1 MLLVFSFSP
10 PVNLFVL
17 EKQTWGLEL
26 IALGM
31 RSSSLDTGHYRSLVG
46 CESFC
51 LHWSLF
57 RDLLRNVECHYL
69 PTSVAHFLSLAVVL
83 AE

>member
-26 IALGM
+26 IALGI
-31 RSSSLDTGHYRSLVG
+31 RSSPLDT
-46 CESFC
+46 ESSC

-57 RDLLRNVECHYL
+57 RDLLRNIECHYL
-69 PTSVAHFLSLAVVL
+69 PATVAHFLSLAVVL